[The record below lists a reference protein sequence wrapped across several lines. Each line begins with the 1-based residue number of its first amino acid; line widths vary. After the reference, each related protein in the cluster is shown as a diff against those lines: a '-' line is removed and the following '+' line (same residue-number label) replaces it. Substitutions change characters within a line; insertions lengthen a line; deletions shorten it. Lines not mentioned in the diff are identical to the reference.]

1 MSAMEPPSARTP
13 DRHAVQI
20 VLANE
25 KADEENGARRTTLI
39 APPESNEVHSV
50 KVEPV
55 ILTSELVAPVKYF
68 ILTAPP
74 LPVLVV
80 QLEKL
85 VDEILNLLEVARPE
99 YTNDMAP
106 PSLTAVH
113 LVNMAELIDTGL
125 AKTVEEYCTSNAPPR
140 AAVLRQ
146 PEAIKFDTV
155 NVLEG

>member
-1 MSAMEPPSARTP
+1 MEPPSARTP
-13 DRHAVQI
+13 DRHAVQK
-20 VLANE
+20 LLENKTAE
-25 KADEENGARRTTLI
+25 EENGARRAILI
-39 APPESNEVHSV
+39 APPESNEMHPV
-50 KVEPV
+50 KAEPV
-55 ILTSELVAPVKYF
+55 IPTSELVAPAKYLTF
-68 ILTAPP
+68 TAPP
-74 LPVLVV
+74 LPALVV
-80 QLEKL
+80 QPVNIEDVRLKP
-85 VDEILNLLEVARPE
+85 LEVTRPE

-113 LVNMAELIDTGL
+113 PVNMAELNETGL